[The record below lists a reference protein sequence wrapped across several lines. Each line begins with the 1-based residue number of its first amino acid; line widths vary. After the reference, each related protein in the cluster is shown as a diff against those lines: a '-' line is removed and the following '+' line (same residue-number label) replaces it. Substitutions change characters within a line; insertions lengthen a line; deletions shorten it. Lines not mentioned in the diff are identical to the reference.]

1 VKARKHETG
10 RCEMPV
16 TRPLKVNDA
25 RCIALFASGL
35 QPSNA
40 PTVGGPRRDPE
51 RRQPRPAGR
60 G

>member
-1 VKARKHETG
+1 
-10 RCEMPV
+10 MPA